1 MLAAVF
7 DGPGEMEVREVETP
21 EIGPDEVLVKVGAN
35 TVCGTDVRIL
45 RGEKTKG
52 IGRPA
57 ILGHEFAGRIAEVGG
72 EVRDYEVGATVAVS
86 PAIPCLRCY
95 FCRNGME
102 NNCDY
107 PRIMGYDLGG
117 GLGEYVRVPAG
128 GVRAGN
134 LFVTR
139 EEFRPEYLALAEP
152 LACCVNGHHRSRIG
166 LDDTVLIMGAGPIG
180 LFHLQLSL
188 LSSARTVMVSE
199 PSEARREF
207 AGKLGAHAT
216 VDPTK
221 EDLAAAVHEATGGL
235 GMDAVTICIGVPAL
249 VNEAF
254 RLARKGGRVN
264 VFAGLAGAGWAEVE
278 ANLIH
283 YKELE
288 VTGTSDSR
296 RTDYRTALRLI
307 ETGKIAVERMVTDR
321 FPLELAVEAIE
332 KSAGGEGIKVAVVP

>member
-1 MLAAVF
+1 
-7 DGPGEMEVREVETP
+7 
-21 EIGPDEVLVKVGAN
+21 
-35 TVCGTDVRIL
+35 
-45 RGEKTKG
+45 
-52 IGRPA
+52 
-57 ILGHEFAGRIAEVGG
+57 
-72 EVRDYEVGATVAVS
+72 
-86 PAIPCLRCY
+86 
-95 FCRNGME
+95 
-102 NNCDY
+102 
-107 PRIMGYDLGG
+107 
-117 GLGEYVRVPAG
+117 
-128 GVRAGN
+128 
-134 LFVTR
+134 
-139 EEFRPEYLALAEP
+139 
-152 LACCVNGHHRSRIG
+152 
-166 LDDTVLIMGAGPIG
+166 
-180 LFHLQLSL
+180 
-188 LSSARTVMVSE
+188 MVSE
-199 PSEARREF
+199 PSESRREF

-254 RLARKGGRVN
+254 KLARKSGRVN

-321 FPLELAVEAIE
+321 FPLESAVEAIE